1 MTKAVIL
8 AAGMGSRIGPL
19 TSDCPKTLLKVGGV
33 TILERM
39 LANIRACG
47 IDEFVVVL
55 GFLQERIRSFVE
67 DTFPYLDVQF
77 VVNDRYRE
85 TNTGYS
91 LMLATELL
99 RGSDFVKFD
108 GDVVFEK
115 AILQRL
121 LASANENCLC
131 IDRNIQLDA
140 EEVKVILADDARV
153 LRASKSVAPD
163 DAIGES
169 IGIEKIG
176 ATSAN
181 VLVAE
186 LRLMMQDV
194 DNLQE
199 YYEGAYE
206 RLIEKNTNFHA
217 VDITGLDWCE
227 VDTLRD
233 LETAEKIFEMK

>member
-1 MTKAVIL
+1 MTKALIL

-19 TSDCPKTLLKVGGV
+19 TSDCPKTLLEVGGI

-39 LANIRACG
+39 LDNILACG

-55 GFLQERIRSFVE
+55 GFLHERIRQFVD
-67 DTFPYLDVQF
+67 DTFPDLDVQF

-99 RGSDFVKFD
+99 EGSPFVKFD

-115 AILQRL
+115 AILQQL
-121 LASANENCLC
+121 LASSDENCLC

-140 EEVKVILADDARV
+140 EEVKVILADGTRV
-153 LRASKSVAPD
+153 LRASKSVAPE

-176 ATSAN
+176 ASSAK
-181 VLVAE
+181 VLATE

-194 DNLQE
+194 DNFQE

-206 RLIEKNTNFHA
+206 RLIENDTNFHA

-227 VDTLRD
+227 IDTLRD
-233 LETAEKIFEMK
+233 LETAGKLFK